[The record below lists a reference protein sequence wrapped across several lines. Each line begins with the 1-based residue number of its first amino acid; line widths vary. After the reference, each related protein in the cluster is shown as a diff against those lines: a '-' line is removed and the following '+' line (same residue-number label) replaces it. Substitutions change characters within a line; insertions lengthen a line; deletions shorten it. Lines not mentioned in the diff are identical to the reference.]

1 MTIYRNYTD
10 KAIMDKKK
18 VNFKMNFDMK
28 YFIKYQS
35 RSLIIMKEEFN
46 NFIEY
51 CDRLEYLRNKATN
64 ILDYG
69 AIGEYL

>member
-1 MTIYRNYTD
+1 
-10 KAIMDKKK
+10 MDKKK